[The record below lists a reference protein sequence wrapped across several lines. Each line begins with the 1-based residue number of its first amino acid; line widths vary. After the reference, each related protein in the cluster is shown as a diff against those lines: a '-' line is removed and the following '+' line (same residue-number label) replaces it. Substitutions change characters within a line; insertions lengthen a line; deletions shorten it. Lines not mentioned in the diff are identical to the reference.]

1 MTSHMLFLV
10 LGGVL
15 LIGLLTDELGR
26 QTRLPRVTLLIMFG
40 IAIGPTGLDLIPAEL
55 HQWREFLAA
64 MALTMVAFLLGGQL
78 SLTTLRVHGKVI
90 LSASLI
96 VILATAVIVGVGL
109 IAIGLSVTMALLLA
123 GISTATAP
131 AATRDVVLQAG
142 AKGPFMSI
150 LLGIVAVDD
159 AWGIIVFSLLLVMAK
174 ALAGQGGLEV
184 LLQGLWEL
192 GGAVTIG
199 LALGLPAAF
208 LTGRLQKGEP
218 IQLEALGLVFVC
230 AGLAI
235 WLGVSYLLAG
245 IVLGACIVNLAKHHN
260 RPFHEIEHI
269 EWPFMVLFFVL
280 AGASVELNLVVE
292 IGFIGA
298 VYIFLRLFG
307 RVVGGWVGGKLG
319 GAENLHCRWLGLALT
334 PQAGVA
340 LGMSL
345 VAANQFPSHAQAI
358 LAVTIGST
366 VIFELFGPILT
377 MLALRKVGEVADGL
391 PPGK

>member
-1 MTSHMLFLV
+1 
-10 LGGVL
+10 
-15 LIGLLTDELGR
+15 
-26 QTRLPRVTLLIMFG
+26 VTLLILFG
-40 IAIGPTGLDLIPAEL
+40 IVIGPTGLDLIPAEL

-78 SLTTLRVHGKVI
+78 SLATLRVHGKVI

-109 IAIGLSVTMALLLA
+109 IAIGISVTMALLLA

-142 AKGPFMSI
+142 AKGPFTSI

-159 AWGIIVFSLLLVMAK
+159 AWGIIVFSFLLVTAK
-174 ALAGQGGLEV
+174 ALAGQGGLEL

-208 LTGRLQKGEP
+208 LTGRLQEGEP
-218 IQLEALGLVFVC
+218 IQLEALGLVFIC

-235 WLGVSYLLAG
+235 WLEVSYLLAG
-245 IVLGACIVNLAKHHN
+245 IVLGTCIVNLAKHHN

-280 AGASVELNLVVE
+280 AGASVELDLIVE
-292 IGFIGA
+292 IGLTGA
-298 VYIFLRLFG
+298 VYIFLRFFG
-307 RVVGGWVGGKLG
+307 RLIGGWVGGKLG
-319 GAENLHCRWLGLALT
+319 GAEKLHCRWLGLALT

-345 VAANQFPSHAQAI
+345 VAANQFPGHAQAI

-366 VIFELFGPILT
+366 VIFELFGPLLT
-377 MLALRKVGEVADGL
+377 MLALRNVGEAADGL